1 MFEVRIFNPFKGG
14 MDTIV
19 TLAASSLSEAAQKA
33 QEFFS
38 SNGIKIG
45 EIVPEGTEERH
56 TVIGLPDQESVATGN
71 GGFWFVANH
80 VYFIFKALKEELGIK
95 VDSFI
100 DLGCGTGN
108 ILIGARNLLGATRLA
123 GVELDGA
130 LVEQAKRSTGSFG
143 PEITVEIIQADLL
156 EWKPAVNDFD
166 MVYVY
171 DPIRD
176 LVLRERFLTGMAGWL
191 RDGQYVF
198 YNRIVGEMPVW
209 LEKIDIPNYDV
220 PCLYTFAKNKV

>member
-14 MDTIV
+14 MDTIA
-19 TLAASSLSEAAQKA
+19 TLDVSSQTEAAEMA
-33 QEFFS
+33 ERFFS
-38 SNGIKIG
+38 SNGIKLG
-45 EIVPEGTEERH
+45 EIVAAGTEERH
-56 TVIGLPDQESVATGN
+56 SVIGLPDQESVATGN

-80 VYFIFKALKEELGIK
+80 VYFVFKAIKEEMGIK

-108 ILIGARNLLGATRLA
+108 ILIGARNLLGATRLS
-123 GVELDGA
+123 GVEIDIA
-130 LVEQAKRSTGSFG
+130 LVEQAKRNTESLG
-143 PEITVEIIQADLL
+143 PEIITEIIQADLL
-156 EWKPAVNDFD
+156 AWKPAVNDFD
-166 MVYVY
+166 MVYIY

-176 LVLRERFLTGMAGWL
+176 LALREKFLNSLTGWL

-198 YNRIVGEMPVW
+198 YNRIVGEMPAW
-209 LEKIDIPNYDV
+209 LEKIEIPNYDV